1 MMKLDPVVLS
11 ALWSEPNIGIY
22 YLYTTEPYRIQTMMI
37 LGSFGIMQDCKEA
50 HQLNRSIPF
59 HFMFY
64 RKLSNVTNTIQET
77 SIERLLNSMQMAM
90 IQKVSLLTKSAM
102 QTL

>member
-1 MMKLDPVVLS
+1 
-11 ALWSEPNIGIY
+11 
-22 YLYTTEPYRIQTMMI
+22 
-37 LGSFGIMQDCKEA
+37 MQECKEV

-77 SIERLLNSMQMAM
+77 SIERLLNSMRMAM
-90 IQKVSLLTKSAM
+90 IQKVSLLI
-102 QTL
+102 